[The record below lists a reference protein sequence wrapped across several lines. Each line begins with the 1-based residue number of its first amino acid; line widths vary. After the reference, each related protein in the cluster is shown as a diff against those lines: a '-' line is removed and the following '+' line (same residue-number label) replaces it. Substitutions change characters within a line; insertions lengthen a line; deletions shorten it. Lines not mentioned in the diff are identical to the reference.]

1 MSEYLATPPP
11 KAGFGDGDWVAAGGQ
26 IGRVLQLGGGKA
38 QIEVHSDGSKL
49 WRPLAEVTP
58 LFKGGEPKPI
68 AEEGDFVML
77 GDKSVGRVTQVADG
91 RLQVTVGS
99 KAVWRPLRDVTVQR
113 AVKARR
119 GSAGSLRAEAQATPP
134 GIPLVAPTPSTN
146 SPGVAAATVKPE
158 TPARA
163 IFVNGASNASE
174 EAAIRGRAESA
185 PAPSAVLRSGAPA
198 WAVPRCLQRCVMPAP
213 ALSA

>member
-1 MSEYLATPPP
+1 M
-11 KAGFGDGDWVAAGGQ
+11 
-26 IGRVLQLGGGKA
+26 
-38 QIEVHSDGSKL
+38 
-49 WRPLAEVTP
+49 
-58 LFKGGEPKPI
+58 
-68 AEEGDFVML
+68 ML

-119 GSAGSLRAEAQATPP
+119 GSAGSLRATAQATPP
-134 GIPLVAPTPSTN
+134 GIPIVAPTPSTK

-163 IFVNGASNASE
+163 IFVNGASE
-174 EAAIRGRAESA
+174 RKRGGSDPR
-185 PAPSAVLRSGAPA
+185 PRRVGPSAVGVAEQRRARVGGAALPAALRA
-198 WAVPRCLQRCVMPAP
+198 RRH
-213 ALSA
+213 

>member
-1 MSEYLATPPP
+1 
-11 KAGFGDGDWVAAGGQ
+11 
-26 IGRVLQLGGGKA
+26 VLTRRGPALKA

-119 GSAGSLRAEAQATPP
+119 GSAGSLRATAQATPP
-134 GIPLVAPTPSTN
+134 GIPLVAPTPSTKP
-146 SPGVAAATVKPE
+146 PGVAAATVKPE

-185 PAPSAVLRSGAPA
+185 PAPSAVLSSGAPA
-198 WAVPRCLQRCVMPAP
+198 WAVPRCLQRCVPAGGG
-213 ALSA
+213 LSA

>member
-1 MSEYLATPPP
+1 MLTRRGPA
-11 KAGFGDGDWVAAGGQ
+11 
-26 IGRVLQLGGGKA
+26 LKA

-119 GSAGSLRAEAQATPP
+119 GSA
-134 GIPLVAPTPSTN
+134 
-146 SPGVAAATVKPE
+146 
-158 TPARA
+158 
-163 IFVNGASNASE
+163 
-174 EAAIRGRAESA
+174 
-185 PAPSAVLRSGAPA
+185 PAPRRGA
-198 WAVPRCLQRCVMPAP
+198 
-213 ALSA
+213 